1 MVSFSCEV
9 CNDTVIKKKLD
20 QHRLKCH
27 GAYFSCIDCSTTFQG
42 TEYRQHTSCIT
53 EAEKYE
59 KGLYK
64 GKKQANKP
72 TSNGAHKAEKKE
84 MEKSKES
91 KAASNRTKATKNS
104 KEAEP
109 KKKSKVT
116 KPATDSTLSGKLAA
130 LLKSDGNATLYK
142 VVKKLASDSS
152 KKEIMKKLKISKS
165 ADGSFVLEL

>member
-27 GAYFSCIDCSTTFQG
+27 GAFFTCIDCSTTFQG
-42 TEYRQHTSCIT
+42 TNYRQHTSCIT

-72 TSNGAHKAEKKE
+72 TANSAQKPEKKE
-84 MEKSKES
+84 TEKSKVAPS
-91 KAASNRTKATKNS
+91 STKTKKDS
-104 KEAEP
+104 KEADS

-116 KPATDSTLSGKLAA
+116 KPSTESKLNDKLTA
-130 LLKSDGNATLYK
+130 LLKSNENATLYK
-142 VVKKLASDSS
+142 VVKKLAADKS
-152 KKEIMKKLKISKS
+152 KKDIMKKLKVSKS